1 MTPEEKAILD
11 ELGAV
16 DAPPKADETERILA
30 ELGAVDAPPKVSP
43 DVRAARWKEL
53 GITSREQAKQEAAEA
68 KAKAAETMATGV
80 DPDAP
85 ITDKLANSPLVA
97 GSAAGLGALG
107 RSAALNA
114 PAHVGAIDETLRNY
128 ARRAVGRPSD
138 GKTYGQ
144 RVEDVR
150 AIERGLAEEYPIP
163 TAIGSV
169 VGGITSPANKL
180 AAPVEGLSVA
190 RNIAQAVSTAGG
202 QAALSSWLSGAD
214 AKNAATD
221 AAAAAGM
228 AGAGGLA
235 AKGLQPVATWGG
247 NKLKEL
253 GSFLGGRA
261 LGLERGTMN
270 AITAQLD
277 GDPTAA
283 KELVS
288 GVVEDAYRKGVIKP
302 FQTTATG
309 AAKFKGLIDE
319 TGKRI
324 GAASEAIDD
333 ALRAQ
338 GGGIDLPSLQAD
350 MLKRAGGHAATMG
363 GGAKAAVLQREAD
376 TIGKLVEQANNA
388 GAAPRWSMAELLRQK
403 RALNDAKIAANKATD
418 LAGVRG
424 YGELFDMLK
433 ERANAAAKQAS
444 PALADEFQKAN
455 TDYWR
460 YMKLDKATNNA
471 IAQSL
476 GNNKIPLRSMA
487 APSAALG
494 AIEGLL
500 TSFPAATGS
509 AARWGGGALS
519 AIGANAAAPA
529 LAATA
534 IGGATR
540 GAMSTSPSELEQY
553 LATEPTGEAEEEKRR
568 KATQHFQ
575 RGN

>member
-53 GITSREQAKQEAAEA
+53 GITSREQARQAADEA

-85 ITDKLANSPLVA
+85 IADKLANSPLVA
-97 GSAAGLGALG
+97 GSAAYLGALG

-138 GKTYGQ
+138 RKTYGQ

-150 AIERGLAEEYPIP
+150 ALERGLAEEYPIP

-169 VGGITSPANKL
+169 VGGIASPLNKL
-180 AAPVEGLSVA
+180 AAPVEGLSAA
-190 RNIAQAVSTAGG
+190 RNIAQAASTVGG

-214 AKNAATD
+214 AKSAATD
-221 AAAAAGM
+221 AAVAAGM

-235 AKGLQPVATWGG
+235 AKGLQPAAEWGG
-247 NKLKEL
+247 KKLKEL

-324 GAASEAIDD
+324 GAASESIDD

-350 MLKRAGGHAATMG
+350 MLERAGGHAATMG

-376 TIGKLVEQANNA
+376 TIGKLVEQANST

-418 LAGVRG
+418 LAGVKG

-460 YMKLDKATNNA
+460 YMKLDRATNNA

-519 AIGANAAAPA
+519 AIGANAAAPG

-553 LATEPTGEAEEEKRR
+553 LATEPTGETEEEKRR

>member
-30 ELGAVDAPPKVSP
+30 ELGAVDAPPRVSP
-43 DVRAARWKEL
+43 EVRAARWKDL
-53 GITSREQAKQEAAEA
+53 GITSREQARKEADEA
-68 KAKAAETMATGV
+68 MLAAGNSAPDRTVAASLAAAINTALLHVPEHAYAATSLVDANAARLADTLLGSYAKRKAAEPLSYAGY
-80 DPDAP
+80 
-85 ITDKLANSPLVA
+85 LANA
-97 GSAAGLGALG
+97 
-107 RSAALNA
+107 RSAFDDA
-114 PAHVGAIDETLRNY
+114 
-128 ARRAVGRPSD
+128 ARD
-138 GKTYGQ
+138 
-144 RVEDVR
+144 
-150 AIERGLAEEYPIP
+150 YPTA
-163 TAIGSV
+163 TAIGNV

-180 AAPVEGLSVA
+180 AAPVAGLSTA
-190 RNIAQAVSTAGG
+190 RNIAQAASTAGG
-202 QAALSSWLSGAD
+202 QAALSSWLAGAD
-214 AKNAATD
+214 AAEASK
-221 AAAAAGM
+221 
-228 AGAGGLA
+228 AGASALGLTAGVGGLA

-288 GVVEDAYRKGVIKP
+288 GVVEDAYRKGVIRP

-324 GAASEAIDD
+324 GAASESIDD

-350 MLKRAGGHAATMG
+350 MLERAGGHAATMG

-388 GAAPRWSMAELLRQK
+388 GAAPQWSMAELLRQK

-418 LAGVRG
+418 LAGVKG

-460 YMKLDKATNNA
+460 YMKLDRATNNA

-487 APSAALG
+487 APSAAIG

-519 AIGANAAAPA
+519 AIGANATAPA
-529 LAATA
+529 LAAMA
-534 IGGATR
+534 IGGAAR

-553 LATEPTGEAEEEKRR
+553 LATEPTGETEEEKRR

>member
-43 DVRAARWKEL
+43 EVRAARWKDL
-53 GITSREQAKQEAAEA
+53 RITSREQAKQEAAEA
-68 KAKAAETMATGV
+68 KAKAAETTATGV

-85 ITDKLANSPLVA
+85 IADKLAHSPLVA
-97 GSAAGLGALG
+97 GSAAFFGALG

-138 GKTYGQ
+138 RKTYGQ

-150 AIERGLAEEYPIP
+150 ALERGLAEEYPIP

-180 AAPVEGLSVA
+180 AAPVEGLSAA
-190 RNIAQAVSTAGG
+190 RNIAQAASTAGG

-221 AAAAAGM
+221 AAAAAVM

-324 GAASEAIDD
+324 GAASESIDD

-350 MLKRAGGHAATMG
+350 MLERAGGHAATMG

-376 TIGKLVEQANNA
+376 TIGKLVEQANST
-388 GAAPRWSMAELLRQK
+388 GAAPQWSMAELLRQK

-418 LAGVRG
+418 LAGVKG

-460 YMKLDKATNNA
+460 YMKLDRATNNA

-519 AIGANAAAPA
+519 AIGANATAPA

-553 LATEPTGEAEEEKRR
+553 LATEPTGETEEEKRR
-568 KATQHFQ
+568 RASLHFQ